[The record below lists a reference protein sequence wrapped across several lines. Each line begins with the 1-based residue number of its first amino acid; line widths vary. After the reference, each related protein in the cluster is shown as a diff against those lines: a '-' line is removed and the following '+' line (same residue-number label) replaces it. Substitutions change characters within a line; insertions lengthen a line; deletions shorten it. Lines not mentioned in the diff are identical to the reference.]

1 MRLLILCLTL
11 ISTLSWA
18 QEKQYTFVFL
28 NSRKDKPELPK
39 EELDKLMEGH
49 MANMGRLAAEGKL
62 IAAGPFDGGGGIF
75 VLNTTSIDEANSWLS
90 TDPGIQANRWRVEV
104 LPYTGSA
111 CPVKE
116 PYEMVNYTFIRF
128 KSNIH
133 KETVGDYATLLKK
146 HEEYMKQL
154 TANSQVITRGS
165 FGDQEGSILVL
176 NGEVQAETLE
186 NDPAVKGG
194 TMLFELKKLWIAKGS
209 FCE

>member
-176 NGEVQAETLE
+176 NGEMQTETLE

>member
-1 MRLLILCLTL
+1 MRLLLFCFIL
-11 ISTLSWA
+11 ISSISLA

-28 NSRKDKPELPK
+28 HTRKDKPELPK

-49 MANMGRLAAEGKL
+49 LANINRLAAEGKL
-62 IAAGPFDGGGGIF
+62 VAAGPFDGGGGLF

-90 TDPGIQANRWRVEV
+90 TDPGIQANRWRLEV
-104 LPYTGSA
+104 LPYTGTI
-111 CPVKE
+111 CPLKE
-116 PYEMVNYTFIRF
+116 PYEMVSYSFIRF

-146 HEEYMKQL
+146 HEEYVKQL
-154 TANSQVITRGS
+154 TANSQVVTRGS
-165 FGDQEGSILVL
+165 FGDQEGSIVVL
-176 NGEVQAETLE
+176 NGEVQPETLE

-194 TMLFELKKLWIAKGS
+194 TIVFELKKLWIAKGS